1 MYLGN
6 ADPDFYGGLQNT
18 FNYKNLKLNV
28 YFTYSLGGKI
38 YNYSELYMAGGSKT
52 NQWRK
57 MINRWHP
64 VRNPDGD
71 LPGAGVMN
79 TMDVPS
85 DRMVYDASFLRLKN
99 VSLSYTFDLA
109 KKVNWLRDIT
119 VSASGDNLLLWK
131 KYPGFD
137 PDVSSSG
144 SSSTLRRMD
153 LGAYPKPITV
163 MLSIQVRY

>member
-1 MYLGN
+1 MLRALDRDDIKSLAHEYVDVVL
-6 ADPDFYGGLQNT
+6 DGLSGR
-18 FNYKNLKLNV
+18 V
-28 YFTYSLGGKI
+28 
-38 YNYSELYMAGGSKT
+38 
-52 NQWRK
+52 
-57 MINRWHP
+57 
-64 VRNPDGD
+64 
-71 LPGAGVMN
+71 GV
-79 TMDVPS
+79 
-85 DRMVYDASFLRLKN
+85 LRLKN

-119 VSASGDNLLLWK
+119 VSASADNLFLWK

-163 MLSIQVRY
+163 MFSIQVRY